1 MKYESDL
8 TTKQWN
14 LIKGLFERENRGK
27 HLRLHSKRKLINA
40 VLYLN
45 KTGCQW
51 RQLPHDFPKYTTV
64 SSFYQRAVKSGL
76 WEKILALLVIKSRMQ
91 AGRNPQPN
99 YSLIDSQSVKT
110 TSASEERGI
119 DGGKKRKAGSVIS

>member
-1 MKYESDL
+1 MRYDSDL
-8 TTKQWN
+8 TTKRWN
-14 LIKGLFERENRGK
+14 LIKHLFERENRGRHFRIHNK
-27 HLRLHSKRKLINA
+27 RRLVNA

-76 WEKILALLVIKSRMQ
+76 WDKVRELLVIKSREQ
-91 AGRNPQPN
+91 AGREAQPS
-99 YSLIDSQSVKT
+99 YGLIDSRSVKT

-119 DGGKKRKAGSVIS
+119 DGGKKPKGESIIL